1 MKKFFRLFAAL
12 TLCASFLTSCG
23 DGFKTTP
30 NGLKYK
36 FLETNKDAQQVQMND
51 VLVGTCTLKL
61 NDSVLRSVT
70 SPDRILMASE
80 NLFKGDL
87 PEGLLMMHIG
97 DKAIFVVEADS
108 VAALGMQLPPFYKAG
123 TGMKLYYEI
132 HLTDIITQ
140 EEMNQERKNYMENM
154 EQMHEAEKETLA
166 QYVSEKGIK
175 ASPDDDGLYIAVNKK
190 GNGPK
195 VEIGR
200 NVAINYTGR
209 LLDGRVFDTS
219 IESVAKQNNI
229 YDSNRPYEPL
239 SYRVGEMSLI
249 RGWEKGVINQPAGSK
264 LTLVI
269 PSALAYGPQDLGII
283 PPNSPLVFDIE
294 IVSVK

>member
-1 MKKFFRLFAAL
+1 MKKCLKLFAVL
-12 TLCASFLTSCG
+12 TIGMSLLTSCG
-23 DGFKTTP
+23 DGFKTTK

-70 SPDRILMASE
+70 TPDRILMASE
-80 NLFKGDL
+80 NSFKGDL

-97 DKAIFVVEADS
+97 DKAIFVIEADS
-108 VAALGMQLPPFYKAG
+108 VAALGMQFPDYYKPG
-123 TGMKLYYEI
+123 TGMKLFYEI

-140 EEMNQERKNYMENM
+140 EEMNEERKNYMENM
-154 EQMHEAEKETLA
+154 EQMREAEKSTIA
-166 QYVSEKGIK
+166 QYVAEKGIK
-175 ASPDDDGLYIAVNKK
+175 ATPDEEGLYIAVNKK
-190 GNGPK
+190 GNGQK

-209 LLDGRVFDTS
+209 LLNGKVFDTS
-219 IESVAKQNNI
+219 VESVAKENNI
-229 YDSNRPYEPL
+229 YDANRPYEPL

-269 PSALAYGPQDLGII
+269 PSALGYGPQDLGVI
-283 PPNSPLVFDIE
+283 PPNSPLIFDIE